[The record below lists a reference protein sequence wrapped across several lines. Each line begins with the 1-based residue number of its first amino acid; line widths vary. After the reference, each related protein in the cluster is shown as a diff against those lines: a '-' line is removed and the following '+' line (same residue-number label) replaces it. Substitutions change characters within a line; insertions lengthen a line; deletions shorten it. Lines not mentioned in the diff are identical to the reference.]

1 MAKSRMDLSTEGVRV
16 LAQALMETEVSV
28 EESAA
33 GRGWGSLEHPNHR
46 LTVASSCYRPRLN
59 DRFGSSALDYLAA
72 ARAGLQARHGR
83 CAPKRDAVPHAHL
96 VGLFAHGVAQQE
108 RRIAGALRVILVR
121 DRRAEQ
127 RVHKWIRR
135 NREEGRAG
143 LEAISGESRSGDPSE
158 HRDAD
163 CDRSADQLYDSLD
176 RYGWMPC
183 RCATASRC
191 LRS

>member
-1 MAKSRMDLSTEGVRV
+1 MRT
-16 LAQALMETEVSV
+16 T
-28 EESAA
+28 
-33 GRGWGSLEHPNHR
+33 
-46 LTVASSCYRPRLN
+46 
-59 DRFGSSALDYLAA
+59 
-72 ARAGLQARHGR
+72 
-83 CAPKRDAVPHAHL
+83 KRDAVPHAHL
-96 VGLFAHGVAQQE
+96 VGIFAHGVAQQE

-127 RVHKWIRR
+127 RVYKWIRR

-163 CDRSADQLYDSLD
+163 CDHSADQLYDSLD
-176 RYGWMPC
+176 RYGWTPC